1 MLVRSGAGLSVESAL
16 ESRHIVRFWILRVL
30 SCIVSLLLLLELNSV
45 VMHVLRLGFSDH
57 GRKHRCVLGYVSL

>member
-16 ESRHIVRFWILRVL
+16 ESRHIVRFWILCVL

-45 VMHVLRLGFSDH
+45 VMHVLRLGVSDH
-57 GRKHRCVLGYVSL
+57 GRKHRCVLGCVSL